1 MFGLFSKA
9 LSLPEI
15 RKRILFALFVIVI
28 FRVLA
33 HVPMPGVDTS
43 LISTFL
49 QGNALLGLLNIFS
62 GGGLSNFS
70 VITLGLNPYIN
81 ASIILQLL
89 TMVLP
94 KLEELSKEG
103 ERGREVINQYTKLLT
118 VPLSFVQSYSVYMLL
133 KSQGVLQT
141 LSPLNIAI
149 LVLSM
154 TAGTMLLIWL
164 GDLLT
169 EYGVGQGI
177 SMLIFVGIVS
187 SIPTSFAQTYS
198 TIESQGFGNLILFA
212 IVGILVVAS
221 VVFVNEATRNIPVEY
236 AKKVRGSFQT
246 GTNFLPLK
254 VNQAGVIPIIFAV
267 SLILMPSALSR
278 YLVGSSNAILQNIGT
293 FFSVHFQSTSWVYNL
308 TYFVLVV
315 AFTYFYTAV
324 QVNPDKIA
332 DDIKKSGGFV
342 PGVRPGKPTSDYL
355 NRVITRITLA
365 GAVFLGLIAILP
377 SIVQSFTNVTTLT
390 VGGTSLLIVVSVV
403 LETIRQLE
411 SLVEVRSYNSF
422 LE

>member
-1 MFGLFSKA
+1 MFGLFSRA

-15 RKRILFALFVIVI
+15 RKKILFTLLTIVF
-28 FRVLA
+28 FRILA
-33 HVPMPGVDTS
+33 HVPMPGVDLS
-43 LISTFL
+43 LMTTLL

-62 GGGLSNFS
+62 GGGLQNFS
-70 VITLGLNPYIN
+70 IITLGLNPYIN

-89 TMVLP
+89 TMVIP

-118 VPLSFVQSYSVYMLL
+118 VPLSFIQSYSVYMLL
-133 KSQGVLQT
+133 KSQGILQN
-141 LSPLNIAI
+141 LSFMNIMI

-154 TAGTMLLIWL
+154 TAGTMLLVWL

-187 SIPTSFAQTYS
+187 SIPQAFAQTYS
-198 TIESQGFGNLILFA
+198 TVESQGFGNLILFA
-212 IVGILVVAS
+212 VVGVLVIAS
-221 VVFVNEATRNIPVEY
+221 VVLVNEATRNIPIEY
-236 AKKVRGSFQT
+236 AKKIKGSFQT

-267 SLILMPSALSR
+267 SLILLPSAVSR
-278 YLVGSSNAILQNIGT
+278 YLLSADNQIVQTIGRFFNENFQTATPIYNVT
-293 FFSVHFQSTSWVYNL
+293 F
-308 TYFVLVV
+308 FVLVV

-342 PGVRPGKPTSDYL
+342 PGVRPGKPTSEYL
-355 NRVITRITLA
+355 NRVVTRITLA
-365 GAVFLGLIAILP
+365 GAVFLGLIAVLP
-377 SIVQSFTNVTTLT
+377 SVVQGFTNVTTLT
-390 VGGTSLLIVVSVV
+390 IGGTSLLIVVSVV

-411 SLVEVRSYNSF
+411 SLVEVRSYNTF
-422 LE
+422 LD